1 MKLDFSCLSMVTS
14 DHIDI
19 LGRNV
24 MSANK
29 LATYRKRRNFK
40 KTPEPRGKTHA
51 VKKQLIFVIQKHA
64 AHALHYD
71 MRLEIDGVLVS
82 WAVPK
87 GPSTDSSEKRLAIQ
101 TEDHPLEY
109 AQFEGVIPQGQYG
122 GGTVMVW
129 DLGTYRNIKKVN
141 GKLKSMSDC
150 LRDGQIE
157 VWFDGK
163 KLRGG
168 YVFIRFKEKE
178 RDWLLKKIED
188 ENANAHVD
196 ILISKPN
203 SALTGRT
210 MEQIKEESAI

>member
-109 AQFEGVIPQGQYG
+109 SLFAGTIPEDNYGAGKVEIWDRGSLLGVEASTSEDYIVN
-122 GGTVMVW
+122 TLER
-129 DLGTYRNIKKVN
+129 LG
-141 GKLKSMSDC
+141 L
-150 LRDGQIE
+150 
-157 VWFDGK
+157 
-163 KLRGG
+163 
-168 YVFIRFKEKE
+168 
-178 RDWLLKKIED
+178 
-188 ENANAHVD
+188 
-196 ILISKPN
+196 
-203 SALTGRT
+203 
-210 MEQIKEESAI
+210 